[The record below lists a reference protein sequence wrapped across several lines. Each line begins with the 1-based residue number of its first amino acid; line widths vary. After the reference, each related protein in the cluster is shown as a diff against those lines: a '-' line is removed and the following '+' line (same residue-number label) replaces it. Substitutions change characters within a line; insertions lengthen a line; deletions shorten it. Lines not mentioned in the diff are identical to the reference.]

1 MIWFFYALGA
11 AVIWGINY
19 AVAGRLLERGMSPQ
33 TLFFID
39 MLFGA
44 LGMGLILSVLGKW
57 QATFSELQLAR
68 PELIWLGV
76 AVFTAMI
83 AALLIF
89 MSIQAKNATV
99 ASLIEVTYPFFTA
112 FFAWLFFRQNTLNL
126 ATIFGGL
133 LILAGVVI
141 IARGNR

>member
-1 MIWFFYALGA
+1 
-11 AVIWGINY
+11 
-19 AVAGRLLERGMSPQ
+19 MSPQ

-39 MLFGA
+39 MIFGA
-44 LGMGLILSVLGKW
+44 LAMALLLSGTGKW

-68 PELIWLGV
+68 TEILCLMV
-76 AVFTAMI
+76 AVITAMV

-112 FFAWLFFRQNTLNL
+112 FFAWILFRQNTLNL
-126 ATIFGGL
+126 ATLVGGL

-141 IARGNR
+141 IARGNN